1 MSDVLSKIFEWI
13 SSNGDTAYIVSL
25 AFLLFGVF
33 LIRVKII
40 SATNRSVAFSGKNS
54 GQISTGDINKASNS
68 FLTIVALL
76 GLIVAFA
83 GVLIAYFAW
92 KSPVNS

>member
-1 MSDVLSKIFEWI
+1 MSELLSKIFEWI
-13 SSNGDTAYIVSL
+13 SSIGDTAYVV
-25 AFLLFGVF
+25 AVVFLLFGVF
-33 LIRVKII
+33 LIRVKVI

-54 GQISTGDINKASNS
+54 GQISTGDVNKAPNG
-68 FLTIVALL
+68 FLTVVALL

-92 KSPVNS
+92 KSPVNN